1 MRDRF
6 EELLPWY
13 ANGTLNETDRAWVD
27 EYLRTHPSAA
37 GQLRWYESLQARL
50 REDAPQVSNE
60 IGLDRALARIR
71 AEGPTP
77 RAATSGRQ
85 SRGSWFDTLR
95 DWFAALTPQP
105 MLRPA
110 LAGLA
115 VLAVVQ
121 GIVIGQ
127 LAGEADTTEIRA
139 MKPGGAAESGP
150 LFKVNFKAD
159 AREVDIRLLLT
170 QVQGE
175 LAGGPGQLGDWYV
188 RVPADRFAAA
198 ESHLKGSAIVDGVA
212 IVDAVPGRE

>member
-27 EYLRTHPSAA
+27 EYLRAHPSAA
-37 GQLRWYESLQARL
+37 GQLRWYESLQVKL
-50 REDAPQVSNE
+50 REDSPAVSSE
-60 IGLDRALARIR
+60 IGMDRALARIR
-71 AEGPTP
+71 TEGPTP
-77 RAATSGRQ
+77 RAAQ
-85 SRGSWFDTLR
+85 AAKPVSRPWFEQIQE
-95 DWFAALTPQP
+95 WVAALTPQA

-127 LAGEADTTEIRA
+127 LAGDDTTEIRA
-139 MKPGGAAESGP
+139 VRPAAVADQGP

-159 AREVDIRLLLT
+159 AREADIRLLLND
-170 QVQGE
+170 VQGR
-175 LAGGPGQLGDWYV
+175 LAGGPGQLGDYYV
-188 RVPADRFAAA
+188 RVPAATFAAA
-198 ESHLKGSAIVDGVA
+198 EGRLKANRIVDAVYV
-212 IVDAVPGRE
+212 VDAVPGQE

>member
-27 EYLRTHPSAA
+27 EYLRAHPSAA
-37 GQLRWYESLQARL
+37 GQLRWYESLQVRL
-50 REDAPQVSNE
+50 REDAPAVSSE
-60 IGLDRALARIR
+60 IGMDRVMSRIR
-71 AEGPTP
+71 TEGPAP
-77 RAATSGRQ
+77 RAAQAARPV
-85 SRGSWFDTLR
+85 SRPFLEQVQGWI
-95 DWFAALTPQP
+95 AALTPQA

-127 LAGEADTTEIRA
+127 LAGDSATSEIRA
-139 MKPGGAAESGP
+139 VRPAAVAEQGP

-159 AREVDIRLLLT
+159 AREADIRLLLNE
-170 QVQGE
+170 VQGR
-175 LAGGPGQLGDWYV
+175 LAGGPGQLGDYYV
-188 RVPADRFAAA
+188 RVPATTFAAA
-198 ESHLKGSAIVDGVA
+198 EGRLKANAIVDAVSV
-212 IVDAVPGRE
+212 VDAVPGRD